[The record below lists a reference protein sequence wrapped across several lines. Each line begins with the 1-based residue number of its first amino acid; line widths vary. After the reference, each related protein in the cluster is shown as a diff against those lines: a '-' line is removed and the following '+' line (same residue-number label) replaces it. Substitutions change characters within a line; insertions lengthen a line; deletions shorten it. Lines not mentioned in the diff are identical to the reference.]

1 MRVILIVLVACAA
14 CAGDDGMQTPVDP
27 NDVDGDGIANDAD
40 LCPNRRDPVQHDDDA
55 DGVGD
60 VCDNCPATPN
70 PDQRDL
76 TEVNADLQQFADGV
90 GDACDRRPTLSD
102 DTIARF
108 FPFADPAEAN
118 AFSGSGWAIANDRA
132 SGTNARWVSKQT
144 EMGDGLTLQAKI
156 SKVAWTGTDGVV
168 TVVVN
173 GDGVSTGF
181 TCSIVRQPGTDQL
194 VLTELAGGGTTST
207 AVSPF
212 APNARVILTVT
223 RIYSQLETGKA
234 GCFLSVDG
242 SAEKRLDL
250 VTADDN
256 PIGTYAF
263 ATDMAEVDVEAAT
276 VMTTPFACDTPFT
289 GGPVAC
295 P

>member
-1 MRVILIVLVACAA
+1 MRSLLVFLVA
-14 CAGDDGMQTPVDP
+14 CAGDDAMQTPIDP
-27 NDVDGDGIANDAD
+27 DDVDGDGVLNEAD
-40 LCPNRRDPVQHDDDA
+40 LCPNRRDPAQHDDDA

-60 VCDNCPATPN
+60 ACDNCPATAN
-70 PDQRDL
+70 PDQHDL
-76 TEVNADLQQFADGV
+76 TETEAELQQFPDGV

-118 AFSGSGWAIANDRA
+118 AFTGTGWTIANDRA
-132 SGTNARWVSKQT
+132 SGTVARWVAKRG

-156 SKVAWTGTDGVV
+156 SKLAWTGIDGTV
-168 TVVVN
+168 TVAVN

-181 TCSIVRQPGTDQL
+181 TCSIVHGPGAEQL
-194 VLTELAGGGTTST
+194 VLAELGGGGTTS
-207 AVSPF
+207 SSIPPF
-212 APNARVILTVT
+212 AANARVVLTVT
-223 RIYSQLETGKA
+223 RVYSQLMTGKA
-234 GCFLSVDG
+234 ACFLSVDG
-242 SAEKRLDL
+242 GAEKRIDL
-250 VTADDN
+250 VTVDDN

-263 ATDMAEVDVEAAT
+263 ATDMADVDVDAAT

-289 GGPVAC
+289 GGPHAC

>member
-1 MRVILIVLVACAA
+1 MRVVLTALVACAA

-27 NDVDGDGIANDAD
+27 ADVDGDGILNEAD
-40 LCPNRRDPVQHDDDA
+40 LCPNRRDPVQHDDDG

-76 TEVNADLQQFADGV
+76 TEVNAELQQFPDGV

-108 FPFADPAEAN
+108 FPFADPAEQS
-118 AFSGSGWAIANDRA
+118 AFTGSGWTIGSDRA
-132 SGTNARWVSKQT
+132 SGTNARWVVKKT
-144 EMGDGLTLQAKI
+144 EIGDGLTLQAKI
-156 SKVAWTGTDGVV
+156 SKLAWTGTEGAV
-168 TVVVN
+168 TVAVN
-173 GDGVSTGF
+173 GNGVTGGF
-181 TCSIVRQPGTDQL
+181 TCSIVHALGADQL
-194 VLTELAGGGTTST
+194 VLTELGAGTTST
-207 AVSPF
+207 TVAPF
-212 APNARVILTVT
+212 AANARVVLTVT

-234 GCFLSVDG
+234 ACFLSIDG
-242 SAEKRLDL
+242 AAEKRIDL

-256 PIGTYAF
+256 PIGIYAF
-263 ATDMAEVDVEAAT
+263 ATEMAEVDVEAAT

-289 GGPVAC
+289 GGPLAC